1 MTRSRPG
8 TLRAYD
14 SQFADNDR
22 GQSTRILQLTT
33 DNWQL
38 TTQRRGFTLIEILMV
53 VIIIGILVALL
64 LPAINAAIRAGKNG
78 AVSAEINQLA
88 QALSAFKSK
97 YGDYPPSRVY
107 LNESGYFPVGG
118 NASNIPV
125 SGSTDISLGA
135 LTQRSL
141 IAMRKLF
148 PRVVFSTTGSAP
160 LVNGTTYWYDFNG
173 NGVYDQGGYILQG
186 HQCLVFFLGGVPL
199 YDANTQTYGMSG
211 FGKDPTNPFSNN
223 IASDPRPP
231 YNGASNAMYSG
242 NRQQPFYDFNG
253 SRLFADTF
261 DAGYAALG
269 LGPSGVP
276 GYYDSLGNAPPPAP
290 GSPVTT
296 LNFFVYFSS
305 YGNGVYD
312 PDDVNLP
319 YESDANGNGPIGLS
333 FLYSGAT
340 DSSYSPNPYT
350 TTLTSA
356 TTTGTVTFENSQT
369 FQIFS
374 SGLDGLYGVG
384 GQYVSSSQA
393 TSTASTPLPWDKS
406 GHGGIFTTFANTPAT
421 QAEGSVRQREGDNLT
436 NFKSGTLQ

>member
-1 MTRSRPG
+1 MLRSSNNGRR
-8 TLRAYD
+8 TTV
-14 SQFADNDR
+14 
-22 GQSTRILQLTT
+22 GQARRRT
-33 DNWQL
+33 DHAQK
-38 TTQRRGFTLIEILMV
+38 RSGFTLIEVLMV

-64 LPAINAAIRAGKNG
+64 LPAIQAAIRAGKNG

-88 QALSAFKSK
+88 QAMSAFKSK

-107 LNESGYFPVGG
+107 LNEGGYFAVGG

-148 PRVVFSTTGSAP
+148 PRVVFSTTGNAP

-173 NGVYDQGGYILQG
+173 NGVYDQAGYILQG
-186 HQCLVFFLGGVPL
+186 HQCLVFFLGGAPL

-231 YNGASNAMYSG
+231 YNGAPNAMYSG

-253 SRLFADTF
+253 GRLFADPY
-261 DAGYAALG
+261 DVGYANLG
-269 LGPSGVP
+269 VGPSGVP
-276 GYYDSLGNAPPPAP
+276 GYYDSLNNTPPQ
-290 GSPVTT
+290 GSPIT

-312 PDDVNLP
+312 PDDVNFP
-319 YESDANGNGPIGLS
+319 YEVDGNGNGPIGLS

-356 TTTGTVTFENSQT
+356 TTTGTVTFENTQT

-406 GHGGIFTTFANTPAT
+406 MGAAGTFTTFANTPAT
-421 QAEGSVRQREGDNLT
+421 PTEGSVRQREGDNLT